1 MMKKLPLLTAAAMA
15 TGVAMLAPSEAK
27 ACDNCTDMNDGAMC
41 KTEAGANFGACTI
54 DATYDE
60 CGRVTGTYCNV
71 WYDANCAG
79 YGPGWQGPMNFDD
92 YGCWSSGWGSGS

>member
-1 MMKKLPLLTAAAMA
+1 MKKLPLLTAAAMA

-27 ACDNCTDMNDGAMC
+27 ACENCTDMNGGAMC

-60 CGRVTGTYCNV
+60 CGQETGTYCNV
-71 WYDANCAG
+71 WFDPWCNSP
-79 YGPGWQGPMNFDD
+79 GPGWDGPMSFDGWMCT
-92 YGCWSSGWGSGS
+92 YGDCGS